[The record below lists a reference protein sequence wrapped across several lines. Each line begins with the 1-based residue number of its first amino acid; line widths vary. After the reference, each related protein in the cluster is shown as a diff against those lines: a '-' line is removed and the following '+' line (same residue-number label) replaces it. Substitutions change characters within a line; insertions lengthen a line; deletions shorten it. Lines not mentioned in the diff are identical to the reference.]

1 MMYIVTLQI
10 RYSIDTRGGRDI
22 LLNWMKD
29 EWRRFATPTCPG
41 PRSAHATVAAPM
53 GGGKLFLFGKPELSI
68 LE

>member
-1 MMYIVTLQI
+1 MMYIVTRQI
-10 RYSIDTRGGRDI
+10 RYSTGTRGGKDI
-22 LLNWMKD
+22 LLNRMKD

-41 PRSAHATVAAPM
+41 PRSAHAAVAVPM